1 MFLTGFLQSSIRG
14 ASKSAVAAPP
24 SLQYSTQDVM
34 MVLVNMQKE
43 AQRREASLQR
53 SLMQLKQ
60 SLQTQVSDE
69 DGLVYGGAVASWL
82 VRSSP
87 DRRSGLDSSPGGRF
101 SKAPETFRA
110 RKAIAKSRTLRLQ
123 SCFSRIF

>member
-1 MFLTGFLQSSIRG
+1 MRAWLCVCLTGFLQSSIRG
-14 ASKSAVAAPP
+14 ASKAAVTAPP

-69 DGLVYGGAVASWL
+69 DHW
-82 VRSSP
+82 
-87 DRRSGLDSSPGGRF
+87 
-101 SKAPETFRA
+101 TFPV
-110 RKAIAKSRTLRLQ
+110 
-123 SCFSRIF
+123 